1 MLARSLVI
9 QESKILDL
17 GRSFGT
23 YEMAITPGSIF
34 CNDGTLLT
42 PNKKSSLTDLIEAL
56 PTSQSEN
63 KMESEPTDMVH
74 IQNCFYR
81 YLLELKRHVMI
92 VP

>member
-1 MLARSLVI
+1 MIKLTEERHLLARSLVI
-9 QESKILDL
+9 KKSRILDL

-42 PNKKSSLTDLIEAL
+42 PNKKSSLTDLIEEL

-63 KMESEPTDMVH
+63 KMESRAD
-74 IQNCFYR
+74 
-81 YLLELKRHVMI
+81 
-92 VP
+92 